1 MANRV
6 ASKAKKQT
14 KRPPVKPAKG
24 KSGASRSGET
34 TGRLEAEC
42 ARLKAELETAAR
54 RIASLEA
61 QQKQLLDRI
70 DWAIDSL
77 KSLREV

>member
-14 KRPPVKPAKG
+14 KRAPAKPAKG
-24 KSGASRSGET
+24 KGEASRSRGT
-34 TGRLEAEC
+34 TGRLEADCE
-42 ARLKAELETAAR
+42 RLKADLEAAAQ
-54 RIASLEA
+54 RIAALEA